1 MVNNAD
7 LVRKVAFPREL
18 LVMAAVASSFVV
30 HLVGFGAVLLALLWW
45 GESLHL
51 GTLPLVLAGWTVLAV
66 LALALALLTS
76 ALQVVLKDVDHMLGP
91 LFMLGFYATP
101 VLYPMSMVPEAFRP
115 WMAVNPMVHSSGA
128 AARRAAAR
136 RMAVG
141 LAARNGGAG
150 AGAVVGGALGVRA
163 PFRAF
168 RGFPVM
174 SDAVLIRLRQV
185 CKQYPMDTAGGGR
198 LRTIGRLL
206 AGRAYANPFH
216 ALRDVSLEVRRGE
229 SLGLVGVNGAG
240 KSTLLKTIAGVVRP
254 SSGSVEIQGRVSALL
269 ELGAGF
275 HPEYTGRQNVFLA
288 ASLMGLTDDEIRARL
303 DDILSFADIGEH
315 IDQPIKH
322 YSSGMVVRLG
332 FAVATCVRPDILITD
347 EVLAVGDESFQ
358 RKCSAWME
366 AYLADGGTLCCV
378 PTACSI
384 STSCAARRPGFTKA
398 RFAPTAKT
406 QAVTRDY
413 LCWHEARLAQARPG
427 TGVQAAGLH
436 AVRSLKLNGVDDAEL
451 ALPMHGRLVVSGT
464 VFAPDDRPPVVAI
477 GFVRADGSS
486 IYGLSSDMDGHV
498 LRAVGDRLF
507 AFSLEVPDLPLL
519 PGRYT
524 VRGHAMDAEG
534 LRLFDE
540 VSRSLVVTGQTR
552 EMGLCRLPHAWLDA

>member
-1 MVNNAD
+1 
-7 LVRKVAFPREL
+7 
-18 LVMAAVASSFVV
+18 
-30 HLVGFGAVLLALLWW
+30 
-45 GESLHL
+45 
-51 GTLPLVLAGWTVLAV
+51 
-66 LALALALLTS
+66 
-76 ALQVVLKDVDHMLGP
+76 
-91 LFMLGFYATP
+91 
-101 VLYPMSMVPEAFRP
+101 
-115 WMAVNPMVHSSGA
+115 
-128 AARRAAAR
+128 
-136 RMAVG
+136 
-141 LAARNGGAG
+141 
-150 AGAVVGGALGVRA
+150 
-163 PFRAF
+163 
-168 RGFPVM
+168 M

-185 CKQYPMDTAGGGR
+185 CKQYPMDSAGGGR

-229 SLGLVGVNGAG
+229 SLGLVGINGAG

-366 AYLADGGTLCCV
+366 AYLADGGTLLL
-378 PTACSI
+378 CSHSMFHI
-384 STSCAARRPGFTKA
+384 DKLCSKAAWVHEGAIRAYGEA
-398 RFAPTAKT
+398 

>member
-1 MVNNAD
+1 MSSDSLWVQSAQQFQQVFGESWQRA
-7 LVRKVAFPREL
+7 LQAFQQIEL
-18 LVMAAVASSFVV
+18 PALAGTDAAPAIRLAPDKLQTLQKQYVEEAAK
-30 HLVGFGAVLLALLWW
+30 LWAEGLLAQQPPSDKRFA
-45 GESLHL
+45 GE
-51 GTLPLVLAGWTVLAV
+51 GW
-66 LALALALLTS
+66 S
-76 ALQVVLKDVDHMLGP
+76 SN
-91 LFMLGFYATP
+91 P
-101 VLYPMSMVPEAFRP
+101 VAAF
-115 WMAVNPMVHSSGA
+115 SA
-128 AARRAAAR
+128 AAYLLNAR
-136 RMAVG
+136 
-141 LAARNGGAG
+141 
-150 AGAVVGGALGVRA
+150 
-163 PFRAF
+163 
-168 RGFPVM
+168 
-174 SDAVLIRLRQV
+174 
-185 CKQYPMDTAGGGR
+185 T
-198 LRTIGRLL
+198 
-206 AGRAYANPFH
+206 
-216 ALRDVSLEVRRGE
+216 
-229 SLGLVGVNGAG
+229 
-240 KSTLLKTIAGVVRP
+240 
-254 SSGSVEIQGRVSALL
+254 
-269 ELGAGF
+269 
-275 HPEYTGRQNVFLA
+275 
-288 ASLMGLTDDEIRARL
+288 LMGLTDDDIRARL

-366 AYLADGGTLCCV
+366 AYLADGGTLLL
-378 PTACSI
+378 CSHSMFHI
-384 STSCAARRPGFTKA
+384 DKLCSKAAWVHEGAIRAYGEA
-398 RFAPTAKT
+398 